1 MYKRI
6 TLLALCAGFLALTSC
21 KHTANTDD
29 TNPVPDGMVRLD
41 LTKAGLPATIDV
53 PDTTH
58 TIWGMEAMSSGSIH
72 VFVGKGF
79 QLLINV
85 SGETIAM
92 KKSDINGDDINKP
105 KQWVVSDSNDLLYST
120 QKDTNAFANAKEEFH
135 FYAIVKKD
143 KAAYYVEDLQ
153 QGSDGTVYTFGKEQ
167 AQTMLTSAK
176 SITPAAPPAKNPS

>member
-1 MYKRI
+1 MFKRI
-6 TLLALCAGFLALTSC
+6 TLLALCAGFIALTAC
-21 KHTANTDD
+21 KHTQNTED
-29 TNPVPDGMVRLD
+29 TTPVPDGMVRLNID
-41 LTKAGLPATIDV
+41 SIHATIDV

-58 TIWGMEAMSSGSIH
+58 KIWGIEAMSSGSIH

-79 QLLINV
+79 QLMINV

-105 KQWVVSDSNDLLYST
+105 KQWVVNDSNDLLYST

-143 KAAYYVEDLQ
+143 KASYYVEDLQ
-153 QGSDGTVYTFGKEQ
+153 QGSDGTVYTFSKEQ

-176 SITPAAPPAKNPS
+176 SITPLPPKAKNPS